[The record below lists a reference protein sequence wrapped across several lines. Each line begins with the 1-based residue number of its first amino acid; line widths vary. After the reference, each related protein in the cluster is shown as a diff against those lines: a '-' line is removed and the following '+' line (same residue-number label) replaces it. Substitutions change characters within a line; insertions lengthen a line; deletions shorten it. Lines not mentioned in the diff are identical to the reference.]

1 MPAPQ
6 NPLTNWPSVIA
17 ALVRA
22 EDLTAASTRWAMG
35 QVVDGSATPAQI
47 AALLVGL
54 AAKGE
59 SVEEVSGIAD
69 AMLEAAVPLV
79 IDPALR
85 EASVDVVGTGGDRA
99 GTVNLS
105 TMAALVVAGAGVPVV
120 KHGNR
125 AASSQCGTADVL
137 AELGVRLDPPPRRV
151 AELVEQVGITF
162 VFAQSFHPA
171 SARAAPVRRD
181 LGVPTVFN
189 LLGPLT
195 NPARPGAA
203 SIGVASASAAPL
215 VAGVLA
221 RRGTRALVVRGDD
234 GLDELTPTGPAD
246 LWEVRGGEV
255 LRGRLDP
262 LDLGVGRAPVS
273 ALRGGDAATNAAVVR
288 SVLAGDAGPVRDAV
302 LLGAAL
308 ALVAADPDDPSAP
321 VEERMLAALPRAASS
336 IDSGAAAG
344 VLDAWVSA
352 SNV

>member
-1 MPAPQ
+1 MHEQDITPMTWPA
-6 NPLTNWPSVIA
+6 VVA
-17 ALVRA
+17 ALVRG
-22 EDLTAASTRWAMG
+22 EDLAARSTRWAMG

-47 AALLVGL
+47 AGLLVGL

-69 AMLEAAVPLV
+69 AMLDAAVPLPL
-79 IDPALR
+79 DPALR
-85 EASVDVVGTGGDRA
+85 DASVDVVGTGGDRA

-105 TMAALVVAGAGVPVV
+105 TMAALVVAGASVTVV

-137 AELGVRLDPPPRRV
+137 AELGVRLDPPPARV
-151 AELVEQVGITF
+151 AELAAQVGITF
-162 VFAQSFHPA
+162 VFAPSFHPA
-171 SARAAPVRRD
+171 TARAAPVRRD
-181 LGVPTVFN
+181 LGVPTAFN

-195 NPARPGAA
+195 NPGRPGAA

-246 LWEVRGGEV
+246 VWEVRGGEV
-255 LRGRLDP
+255 SRSRVDP
-262 LDLGVGRAPVS
+262 LDLGMGRIPVS
-273 ALRGGDAATNAAVVR
+273 DLRGGDAAVNAAVAR
-288 SVLAGDAGPVRDAV
+288 RVLAGERGPVRDAV

-308 ALVAADPDDPSAP
+308 ALVAADPAPPSTSLGQRLE
-321 VEERMLAALPRAASS
+321 VALPRAASS
-336 IDSGAAAG
+336 IDSHAAAG
-344 VLDAWVSA
+344 VLEAWVSA
-352 SNV
+352 SNA